1 MKEEGARDESVINS
15 DSEHARVL
23 SAIVKIDTQKVQEW
37 LHLVKIKTKNS
48 DETRIWKENLQL
60 ILCQQD
66 LINVYYHNSNESL
79 EKSILRNVFE
89 QYFVY
94 LLAYFVWVKTIK
106 SALMNNLTKNDLVDQ
121 LHLAMR
127 LNQVDLALER
137 INQAQKEI
145 LKSLKDQFYAFV
157 HLCMIHTV

>member
-1 MKEEGARDESVINS
+1 MGDFIRHGIEFLKEEGARDESVINS

-79 EKSILRNVFE
+79 EKSILRKVSLILSLQFQQLVE
-89 QYFVY
+89 Q
-94 LLAYFVWVKTIK
+94 LIGQLIGQLIDETIK
-106 SALMNNLTKNDLVDQ
+106 
-121 LHLAMR
+121 
-127 LNQVDLALER
+127 
-137 INQAQKEI
+137 
-145 LKSLKDQFYAFV
+145 V
-157 HLCMIHTV
+157 HL

>member
-1 MKEEGARDESVINS
+1 MVIFNPRGADSGGVGDFIRHGIEFLKEEGARDESVINS

-79 EKSILRNVFE
+79 EKSILRKVPQFFSPFHLSNSVWTFCPGMTIAQFPEFGCLLRLIRIDGNHEKCSYE
-89 QYFVY
+89 QSHE
-94 LLAYFVWVKTIK
+94 K
-106 SALMNNLTKNDLVDQ
+106 
-121 LHLAMR
+121 
-127 LNQVDLALER
+127 
-137 INQAQKEI
+137 
-145 LKSLKDQFYAFV
+145 
-157 HLCMIHTV
+157 

>member
-1 MKEEGARDESVINS
+1 MGDFIRHGIEFLKEEGARDESVINS

-79 EKSILRNVFE
+79 EKSILRKVPQF
-89 QYFVY
+89 FS
-94 LLAYFVWVKTIK
+94 LVKFSLDFLSGNYNSSIPNIRF
-106 SALMNNLTKNDLVDQ
+106 LEF
-121 LHLAMR
+121 R
-127 LNQVDLALER
+127 LNFMS
-137 INQAQKEI
+137 K
-145 LKSLKDQFYAFV
+145 
-157 HLCMIHTV
+157 